1 MAPNIFCKR
10 FYAVDREEKME
21 VSKFFALLVLFCCF
35 LSLGAQTVLNPGDIA
50 IIGVNCDNPDDFAFL
65 TTVDVPAG
73 TEIKFTDNGV
83 NSDGTFRDTEGI
95 LTYIAPTDISE
106 GTVIVYSENGDDFSG
121 SLALSA
127 SGDQLIVYQEAD
139 SEYTFIYAVNIE
151 GNATWQDSA
160 TSSNTSALP
169 PGLENGYTAIALK
182 EYDNVKYNGETNFPS
197 RDAALN
203 AIGNKDNWV
212 GSNGKSNR
220 YDLSSFNDFSLPV
233 IISAISGEFQ
243 SGVVRLFW
251 KTEAELGLVGFNIYR
266 ASGEDSGKFLRI
278 NEKLIEARG
287 RGTVG
292 AKYTYTDSEVTQGK
306 KYRYKI
312 GAVDLNG
319 LEIESSPI
327 EVSTETC
334 VPQENFHIESIY
346 PNPTNGQFVIFLSVQ
361 KSKKLE
367 IALYDCLGRKVRS
380 IPSRLFQKGHHT
392 IVFPIGGN
400 LPSGIYFCRVSGSG
414 GYVRTKKVI
423 YIK

>member
-10 FYAVDREEKME
+10 FYAVGREGKME
-21 VSKFFALLVLFCCF
+21 VSKFFALLMLFCCF

-73 TEIKFTDNGV
+73 TEIRFTDKGV
-83 NSDGTFRDTEGI
+83 DSSGGLRKYEGI
-95 LTYIAPTDISE
+95 LKYVAHEDLVAGTIVVYRKDSADFIEE
-106 GTVIVYSENGDDFSG
+106 GAF
-121 SLALSA
+121 ALSTD
-127 SGDQLIVYQEAD
+127 GDQLIVYQETD
-139 SEYTFIYAVNIE
+139 TGRVFIYGVNIE
-151 GNATWQDSA
+151 GDAVWQNDA
-160 TSSNTSALP
+160 TSANTSALP
-169 PGLENGYTAIALK
+169 PGLENGYTAVALR
-182 EYDNVKYNGETNFPS
+182 EYNNVKYNGETNFPS

-212 GSNGKSNR
+212 GSNSTR

-292 AKYTYTDSEVTQGK
+292 AKYTYTDSEVTQGG

-334 VPQENFHIESIY
+334 VLQENFHIESIY
-346 PNPTNGQFVIFLSVQ
+346 PNPTNGQFVVFLSVQ

>member
-1 MAPNIFCKR
+1 
-10 FYAVDREEKME
+10 ME
-21 VSKFFALLVLFCCF
+21 VSKFFALLMLFCCF

-83 NSDGTFRDTEGI
+83 NCDGTFRDTEGI

-106 GTVIVYSENGDDFSG
+106 GTVIVYSESGDDFSG

-212 GSNGKSNR
+212 GSNSTR

-292 AKYTYTDSEVTQGK
+292 AKYTYTDSEVTQGG

-334 VPQENFHIESIY
+334 VLQENFHIESIY
-346 PNPTNGQFVIFLSVQ
+346 PNPTNGQFVVFLSVQ